1 MRRVGRSLS
10 ALTLGA
16 ALVAAGWSYF
26 NPGGSQPAG
35 GSDAACHDQYVQG
48 ARPVDRPRT
57 DLLCFHHYAV
67 GYSQETMTA
76 RWSAERLIAGAVEAG
91 WTIGRAEDFH
101 AEPRLAAEPHPELSD
116 YRHSGFD
123 RGHLTPSADMP
134 DAVSRDESFS
144 LANIVPQ
151 DPTNNRH
158 IWSDIEQ
165 TVRRLARRNGAI
177 YVVTGPI
184 FAQTPDRINGG
195 IAVPAALFKAV
206 LIPGQGAAAY
216 VSENSPARNWR
227 VVSIDD
233 LTQLAGV
240 DPFPSLD
247 PVARRNPVE
256 LPVPYGYHRSTAS
269 VRE

>member
-1 MRRVGRSLS
+1 M
-10 ALTLGA
+10 
-16 ALVAAGWSYF
+16 AGGSSYF
-26 NPGGSQPAG
+26 DRGGSRPAAR
-35 GSDAACHDQYVQG
+35 SDAACQDQYAQG
-48 ARPVDRPRT
+48 TRPTGRAPF

-67 GYSQETMTA
+67 GYSPETMTA
-76 RWSAERLIAGAVEAG
+76 RWSAERLAAAAVEAG

-101 AEPRLAAEPHPELSD
+101 AEPRLANERHPELWD
-116 YRHSGFD
+116 YRRSGFD

-158 IWSDIEQ
+158 IWADIEQ
-165 TVRRLARRNGAI
+165 SVRRIARRNRAI

-184 FAQTPDRINGG
+184 FEQDPSHIKGG
-195 IAVPAALFKAV
+195 AAVPAALFKAV
-206 LIPGQGAAAY
+206 LIPGEGAAAY
-216 VSENSPARNWR
+216 VSENSGTRNWR
-227 VVSIDD
+227 VISIDA

-247 PVARRNPVE
+247 RTSRRNPIE
-256 LPVPYGYHRSTAS
+256 LPVPYGYHRSTRN
-269 VRE
+269 VGE